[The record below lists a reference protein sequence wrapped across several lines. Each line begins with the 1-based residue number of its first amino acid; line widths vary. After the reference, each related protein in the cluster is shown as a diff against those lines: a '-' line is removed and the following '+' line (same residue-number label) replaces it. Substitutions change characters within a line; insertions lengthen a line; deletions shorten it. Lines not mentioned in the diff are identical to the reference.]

1 MEYYSGIKK
10 KKILPLA
17 TVWMELDGIMLS
29 EVSHSE
35 LDKYHKISFI
45 CGIWETKLMGIGEG
59 KEKQNRLKTG
69 RETNH
74 KRPLSTENKLRVP
87 GGEVG
92 GGWGNWL
99 MDIKEGPCCHEHW
112 VLYATDESLNSTPKL
127 TRHYMLANLTLNKTK
142 KKSCQPKID

>member
-59 KEKQNRLKTG
+59 KEK
-69 RETNH
+69 
-74 KRPLSTENKLRVP
+74 
-87 GGEVG
+87 
-92 GGWGNWL
+92 
-99 MDIKEGPCCHEHW
+99 
-112 VLYATDESLNSTPKL
+112 
-127 TRHYMLANLTLNKTK
+127 
-142 KKSCQPKID
+142 